1 MCSAPA
7 EPDPPV
13 FLRTVAAYHTGR
25 SPRTWM
31 NQASTRC
38 HSISSDR
45 SLHSCSDCR
54 SLSTEAAR
62 RDRKWSLFLLPE
74 SNSWWC
80 RACCSPRPDTPVERM
95 RSRGDR
101 RRCNCLPCG
110 SRRCDSVPRSSRK
123 FLCMLVAEAVGAV
136 EVENNMVCSASDIP
150 DRQLGSPAQDST
162 HSWGLCSCFPRDAS
176 VQSDRTSC
184 SRCHNRHWV
193 TSLPE
198 DRAWWIRRNMEAVGH
213 LRKCSRYASIPR
225 LFGRRI
231 AEHHRH
237 MCHNR
242 CWTERTRLSS
252 RHPTSSCRIPNREQA
267 RS

>member
-31 NQASTRC
+31 NQASRQSR
-38 HSISSDR
+38 SISSDR
-45 SLHSCSDCR
+45 IPHSYWDFR
-54 SLSTEAAR
+54 SLSMVAAR
-62 RDRKWSLFLLPE
+62 RDRKWWWFLPE
-74 SNSWWC
+74 AEHSWCC
-80 RACCSPRPDTPVERM
+80 RACCSQHPDNLAERNHI
-95 RSRGDR
+95 RSFR
-101 RRCNCLPCG
+101 RRCSCQQFGP
-110 SRRCDSVPRSSRK
+110 RRYLMVPRSSRK
-123 FLCMLVAEAVGAV
+123 FPCMLVAEAVGAV
-136 EVENNMVCSASDIP
+136 EVENNMVYSASDIP
-150 DRQLGSPAQDST
+150 DRLLGSPAQDST

-184 SRCHNRHWV
+184 SRSRSRHWV
-193 TSLPE
+193 TSSPE
-198 DRAWWIRRNMEAVGH
+198 DRAWWIRRNTEAVGH

-237 MCHNR
+237 RCHNM